1 MSLRKREAVSHIM
14 TKDPKTVSL
23 QNSLREVYNIMKSHN
38 IRHVPVVSG
47 DELIGIISQTDI
59 ERVTYVEDG
68 LDDHIRVAFFDMLRI
83 DQVMTRN
90 VNALQQNDS
99 IKEAAEIL
107 SMGSYHALPVLDNKK
122 LVGILTTTDL
132 INYLLKH
139 YE

>member
-1 MSLRKREAVSHIM
+1 MSLKKKEFVQSIM
-14 TKDPKTVSL
+14 TKDPITVST
-23 QNSLREVYNIMKSHN
+23 QNKLKDVYNIMKEHS

-47 DELIGIISQTDI
+47 DELIGIISQSDI
-59 ERVTYVEDG
+59 ERVTYVEEG
-68 LDDHIRVAFFDMLRI
+68 LDEHIRSAFIDMLRI

-90 VNALQQNDS
+90 VNVLQVDDS

-107 SMGSYHALPVLDNKK
+107 SMGSYHALPVLDEKK

-139 YE
+139 Y

>member
-1 MSLRKREAVSHIM
+1 MSLKKKEFVQSIM
-14 TKDPKTVSL
+14 TKDPITVST
-23 QNSLREVYNIMKSHN
+23 QNKLKDVYNIMKEHS

-47 DELIGIISQTDI
+47 DELIGIISQSDI
-59 ERVTYVEDG
+59 ERVTYVEEG
-68 LDDHIRVAFFDMLRI
+68 LDEHIRSAFIDMLRI

-90 VNALQQNDS
+90 VNVLQVDDS

-107 SMGSYHALPVLDNKK
+107 SMGSYHALPVLDDKK

-139 YE
+139 Y